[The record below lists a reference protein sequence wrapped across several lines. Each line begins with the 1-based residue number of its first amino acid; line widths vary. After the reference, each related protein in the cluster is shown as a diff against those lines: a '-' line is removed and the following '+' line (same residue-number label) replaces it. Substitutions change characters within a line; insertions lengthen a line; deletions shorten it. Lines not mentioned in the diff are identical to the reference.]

1 MKFLLLLINLSFAF
15 GKICVFE
22 NFLKISFCL
31 RSETDSLSFKEGT
44 TATSASPSH
53 GWLHVEAKTN
63 VSMVKARKCPLAIA
77 DPRRVVAK
85 SRK

>member
-44 TATSASPSH
+44 TSTATSPSH

-63 VSMVKARKCPLAIA
+63 VSMVKARKCPLAIT

>member
-44 TATSASPSH
+44 TSTATSPSH
-53 GWLHVEAKTN
+53 GWVHVEAKTN
-63 VSMVKARKCPLAIA
+63 VSMVKARECPLAIA
-77 DPRRVVAK
+77 YPRRVVAK